1 MTPLIR
7 LTPVGATIVVK
18 QLSSSL
24 RTLDLANVVRVEER
38 SKADKKEKSRSTMR
52 ANAVELPAEQLESL
66 WLAVSTLGYLDK
78 LSIDRPLSMAPSN
91 DPPSSLMTSLIRYLD
106 KLSIDR
112 DHLRDLPN
120 LGKLLSLKHLS
131 AANNKLTAI
140 PDDIAY
146 VRGLK
151 QLTLVGNS
159 LRELNSAIGDLELLE
174 KLEVR

>member
-1 MTPLIR
+1 MTPLITNDPPSSLMTPLIR

-78 LSIDRPLSMAPSN
+78 LSIDR
-91 DPPSSLMTSLIRYLD
+91 
-106 KLSIDR
+106 
-112 DHLRDLPN
+112 DHLRDLPH

>member
-1 MTPLIR
+1 M
-7 LTPVGATIVVK
+7 
-18 QLSSSL
+18 
-24 RTLDLANVVRVEER
+24 RVEER

-78 LSIDRPLSMAPSN
+78 LSIDR
-91 DPPSSLMTSLIRYLD
+91 
-106 KLSIDR
+106 
-112 DHLRDLPN
+112 DHLRDLPH

-131 AANNKLTAI
+131 AANNKLSAI

>member
-38 SKADKKEKSRSTMR
+38 SKADKKEKLRSTMR

-91 DPPSSLMTSLIRYLD
+91 DPP
-106 KLSIDR
+106 
-112 DHLRDLPN
+112 H
-120 LGKLLSLKHLS
+120 H
-131 AANNKLTAI
+131 
-140 PDDIAY
+140 
-146 VRGLK
+146 
-151 QLTLVGNS
+151 
-159 LRELNSAIGDLELLE
+159 
-174 KLEVR
+174 

>member
-1 MTPLIR
+1 MALLNR

-52 ANAVELPAEQLESL
+52 ANAVELPAEQLEAL

-78 LSIDRPLSMAPSN
+78 LSIDR
-91 DPPSSLMTSLIRYLD
+91 
-106 KLSIDR
+106 
-112 DHLRDLPN
+112 DHLRDLPH

-131 AANNKLTAI
+131 AANNKLSAI

-151 QLTLVGNS
+151 QLTLVGNT

>member
-78 LSIDRPLSMAPSN
+78 LSIDR
-91 DPPSSLMTSLIRYLD
+91 
-106 KLSIDR
+106 
-112 DHLRDLPN
+112 DHLRDLPH

-131 AANNKLTAI
+131 VANNKLTTI
-140 PDDIAY
+140 PEDIVY

-151 QLTLVGNS
+151 QPMLVGNA
-159 LRELNSAIGDLELLE
+159 LRELNTAIGDLELLE

>member
-1 MTPLIR
+1 MTHLIR

-52 ANAVELPAEQLESL
+52 ANAVELPAEQLEAL
-66 WLAVSTLGYLDK
+66 WLAVSTLG
-78 LSIDRPLSMAPSN
+78 
-91 DPPSSLMTSLIRYLD
+91 YLD

>member
-52 ANAVELPAEQLESL
+52 ANAVELPAEQLEAL

-78 LSIDRPLSMAPSN
+78 LSIDR
-91 DPPSSLMTSLIRYLD
+91 
-106 KLSIDR
+106 
-112 DHLRDLPN
+112 DHLRDLPH

-131 AANNKLTAI
+131 AANNKLSAI

-151 QLTLVGNS
+151 QLTLVGNT

>member
-1 MTPLIR
+1 MAPLIR

-52 ANAVELPAEQLESL
+52 ANAVELPAEQLEAL

-78 LSIDRPLSMAPSN
+78 LSIDR
-91 DPPSSLMTSLIRYLD
+91 
-106 KLSIDR
+106 

-120 LGKLLSLKHLS
+120 VGKLLSLKHLS

>member
-7 LTPVGATIVVK
+7 LTPVGATIVVN

-52 ANAVELPAEQLESL
+52 ANAVELPAEQLEAL

-78 LSIDRPLSMAPSN
+78 LSIDR
-91 DPPSSLMTSLIRYLD
+91 
-106 KLSIDR
+106 
-112 DHLRDLPN
+112 DHLRDLPH

-131 AANNKLTAI
+131 AANNKLSAI

-151 QLTLVGNS
+151 QLTLVGNT

>member
-78 LSIDRPLSMAPSN
+78 LSIDR
-91 DPPSSLMTSLIRYLD
+91 
-106 KLSIDR
+106 
-112 DHLRDLPN
+112 DHLRDLPH

-131 AANNKLTAI
+131 AANNKLSAI

-151 QLTLVGNS
+151 QLTLVGNT

>member
-1 MTPLIR
+1 MTPLVR

-52 ANAVELPAEQLESL
+52 ANAVELPAEQLEAL

-78 LSIDRPLSMAPSN
+78 LSIDR
-91 DPPSSLMTSLIRYLD
+91 
-106 KLSIDR
+106 
-112 DHLRDLPN
+112 DHLRDLPH